1 MSSQPSTS
9 PPDSPAAEPEP
20 GPATPANSHS
30 GPAPQPARPRSN
42 RRRGQGPRSTDGRPA
57 GARRT
62 ADGQRAAGAE
72 QAATGRQAPVGA
84 PSPADGVENEGEQ
97 RPVRVGEL
105 TAQLAELAPRDAHR
119 LSRRLAESR
128 RTREPAAR
136 QRALRAIAAD
146 ADRAAERVRRRQAR
160 VPVITYPDE
169 LPVAGRRDE
178 ILAAIRDHQVVI
190 VAGETGSGKTTQ
202 LPKICLELGRGVRG
216 MIGHTQ
222 PRRIAARTVA
232 DRIAEELG
240 TPAPQTGGGVVGYQT
255 RFTDQVHDDTLVKL
269 MTDGILLAEISSDR
283 ALRRYDTL
291 IIDEAH
297 ERSLNIDFILGYLR
311 SLLPRRPDLKVVITS
326 ATIETDRFSAHFG
339 DAPVIEVSGRT
350 FPVEVRY
357 RPLVASLE
365 DEDADD
371 DAGAGAAQRATGG
384 DPGRGDTGRGGG
396 RGGEG
401 GRRGPRG
408 DGGRPPA
415 GRRESGRPEA
425 ERDQT
430 QAISE
435 AVDELCAEGPGDILV
450 FLSGEREIRD
460 TAEALSREQR
470 PHTEIVPLYARL
482 SAGEQH
488 RVFEPHT
495 GRRVVLATNVA
506 ETSLT
511 VPGIR
516 YVVDPGTARI
526 SRYSHRTK
534 VQRLPI
540 EPVSQ
545 ASANQRK
552 GRCGRTSD
560 GICIRLYSEA
570 DFTGRPEF
578 TDPEILRTNL
588 ASVLLR
594 MADLGLGEV
603 AEFGF
608 LDPPDPRQINDG
620 ELLLT
625 ELGAFD
631 TTTPAEVAG
640 DGAPAGRG
648 RQGIGGRRLSTT
660 GRRLAQIPVD
670 PRLARMVLAGDEQG
684 CLREVLVIAS
694 ALAIQDPRD
703 RPVEHQQAADERHA
717 RFADPTSDFLAY
729 LNLWNYLRDARG
741 ELSANQFRR
750 MCRTEFLNYLRVRE
764 WQDVHGQLM
773 AVARSLKL
781 TLGDA
786 DSPAADPRA
795 VHQALLTGLLSH
807 VGRFDTE
814 RRDYAGA
821 RGGRFALWPGSAL
834 ARRGARAAEAAVVVA
849 AEQGNRAPDGE
860 DTPKQRPSGP
870 PPWVI
875 AAELVETSRLWGRTA
890 ARIDPDWIEP
900 LAGHLVTRSYSE
912 PRWSRRQGAVLA
924 DERVTLF
931 GLPIVV
937 GRPVQYSRIDPA
949 LCRELFLRHALVEG
963 DWQTRHEF
971 FHHNQRLLADAEELE
986 HRARRRGIVVDDETL
1001 FAFYDER
1008 VPSDIVSAG
1017 HFDAWWR
1024 RTRRDD
1030 PKLLDFTPSLLVS
1043 AGAGGITEEDYP
1055 DSWQIDALTLP
1066 LTYQFE
1072 PGAAA
1077 DGVTVHI
1084 PLAVLNQ
1091 VDASGFEWQ
1100 VPGLREELV
1109 TALIRGLPKAVRR
1122 SFVPAPNYA
1131 RTVLGTISPGG
1142 GGLLLAVENEL
1153 RRMGGPA
1160 MPRDALTM
1168 TGIPDHL
1175 RMTFRVEGTRGEVL
1189 AEGKDLDAIKQRL
1202 RPKTR
1207 AAVAAA
1213 ADGVER
1219 SGLRAWDG
1227 LGALPKV
1234 VELRRGGHVVR
1245 GFPALVDEGDTV
1257 AVRAVDTEAEQRRI
1271 MWNGTRRLVLLG
1283 VPSPVRGLN
1292 GRLSNAAK
1300 LALSHNPHRDAA
1312 DLLDDCVRAAVD
1324 RLIAAAGGPAWDGAA
1339 FDGLLATVRAELP
1352 EASFAV
1358 LREVQQILALAHP
1371 LEGTLRELRAPALAS
1386 SVADARAHL
1395 DGLIHRGFVT
1405 DTGADRLADL
1415 TRYLTALQ
1423 RRLERLPR
1431 DPARD
1436 RINTA
1441 TVGRASEAYRELLA
1455 TVPAGREPGEEIRRV
1470 RWMIEEL
1477 RVSLFAQNL
1486 RTPYPISEERV
1497 YRAIDALLG

>member
-1 MSSQPSTS
+1 M
-9 PPDSPAAEPEP
+9 E
-20 GPATPANSHS
+20 
-30 GPAPQPARPRSN
+30 PQPA
-42 RRRGQGPRSTDGRPA
+42 
-57 GARRT
+57 
-62 ADGQRAAGAE
+62 
-72 QAATGRQAPVGA
+72 
-84 PSPADGVENEGEQ
+84 
-97 RPVRVGEL
+97 VRVAEL
-105 TAQLAELAPRDAHR
+105 TARLARLAPRDAHR
-119 LSRRLAESR
+119 LGRRLADSR
-128 RTREPAAR
+128 RTRDAVSR
-136 QRALRAIAAD
+136 QRVLATIAAD
-146 ADRAAERVRRRQAR
+146 VERAAARVERRRQR
-160 VPVITYPDE
+160 VPTISYPE
-169 LPVAGRRDE
+169 ALPVTQRRDE

-202 LPKICLELGRGVRG
+202 IPKICLELGRGVLG

-240 TPAPQTGGGVVGYQT
+240 TAAPSTGGGVVGFQT
-255 RFTDQVHDDTLVKL
+255 RFTDQVHDETLVKL

-311 SLLPRRPDLKVVITS
+311 SLLPRRPDLKVIITS

-339 DAPVIEVSGRT
+339 GAPVIEVSGRT
-350 FPVEVRY
+350 YPVEVRY
-357 RPLVASLE
+357 RPLLPDYAPE
-365 DEDADD
+365 DDPDGDADS
-371 DAGAGAAQRATGG
+371 
-384 DPGRGDTGRGGG
+384 DPDGGG
-396 RGGEG
+396 
-401 GRRGPRG
+401 PG
-408 DGGRPPA
+408 DGPGGHRSGDRSGGPARNAGGGARSEGRARSP
-415 GRRESGRPEA
+415 

-430 QAISE
+430 QAISD
-435 AVDELCAEGPGDILV
+435 AVDELFAEGPGDILV

-460 TAEALSREQR
+460 TTEALSRQDR

-516 YVVDPGTARI
+516 YVIDPGNARI
-526 SRYSHRTK
+526 SRYSARTK

-552 GRCGRTSD
+552 GRCGRTAD
-560 GICIRLYSEA
+560 GICIRLYSES
-570 DFTGRPEF
+570 DFETRPEF

-594 MADLGLGEV
+594 MADLGLGDV
-603 AEFGF
+603 ATFGF
-608 LDPPDPRQINDG
+608 LDPPDSRQIHDG

-625 ELGAFD
+625 ELGAFAVP
-631 TTTPAEVAG
+631 TSEAEPEPSPEPKASPEPRAEPG
-640 DGAPAGRG
+640 PHHEAGRG
-648 RQGIGGRRLSTT
+648 RPSEGRRQLTAL

-694 ALAIQDPRD
+694 ALAIQDPRE

-729 LNLWNYLRDARG
+729 LNLWRYLRDARG
-741 ELSANQFRR
+741 ERSANQFRR

-764 WQDVHGQLM
+764 WQDVHGQLS
-773 AVARSLKL
+773 AVARGLKL
-781 TLGDA
+781 DLGDP
-786 DSPAADPRA
+786 DGSAADPVA
-795 VHQALLTGLLSH
+795 VHRALLTGMLSH
-807 VGRFDTE
+807 LGRYDPE

-821 RGGRFALWPGSAL
+821 RGGRFMLWPGSAL
-834 ARRGARAAEAAVVVA
+834 ARRGARVGTEATRQPADDPGD
-849 AEQGNRAPDGE
+849 EQTQSKAQAQ
-860 DTPKQRPSGP
+860 QRSAGP
-870 PPWVI
+870 PAWVM

-890 ARIDPDWIEP
+890 ARIDPDWVEP
-900 LAGHLVTRSYSE
+900 LAGHLVRRTYGE
-912 PRWSRRQGAVLA
+912 PHWSRRQGAVLA
-924 DERVTLF
+924 DERVTLY
-931 GLPIVV
+931 GVPIVT
-937 GRPVQYSRIDPA
+937 GRPVRYSEIDPV
-949 LCRELFLRHALVEG
+949 LCREMFIRHALVEG

-971 FHHNQRLLADAEELE
+971 FAHNQRLLADAEELE

-1001 FAFYDER
+1001 FAFYAER
-1008 VPSDIVSAG
+1008 VPADVVSVR

-1024 RTRRDD
+1024 RARRED
-1030 PKLLDFTPSLLVS
+1030 PRQLDFSLSLLVS
-1043 AGAGGITEEDYP
+1043 SGAGNITEEAYP
-1055 DSWQIDALTLP
+1055 DVWQVGAVTLP

-1072 PGAAA
+1072 PGSAA
-1077 DGVTVHI
+1077 DGVTVHV

-1091 VDASGFEWQ
+1091 VDAEPFTWG

-1109 TALIRGLPKAVRR
+1109 TALIRALPKVVRR

-1131 RTVLGTISPGG
+1131 RAVLEHISPSGG
-1142 GGLLLAVENEL
+1142 ASLLVAVEHEL
-1153 RRMGGPA
+1153 RRMGGPEI
-1160 MPRDALTM
+1160 PRDVWTLTAV
-1168 TGIPDHL
+1168 PDHL
-1175 RMTFRVEGTRGEVL
+1175 RVTFRVEGARGEVL
-1189 AEGKDLDAIKQRL
+1189 AEGKDLDAIKAKL
-1202 RPKTR
+1202 RPRTR

-1213 ADGVER
+1213 ADGIER
-1219 SGLRAWDG
+1219 RGLRGWTG
-1227 LGALPKV
+1227 VGTLPKV
-1234 VELRRGGHVVR
+1234 VELRRGGHIVR
-1245 GFPALVDEGDTV
+1245 GYPALVDEGDTV
-1257 AVRAVDTEAEQRRI
+1257 AVRATDTEAEQRTI
-1271 MWNGTRRLVLLG
+1271 MWSGTRRLVLLG
-1283 VPSPVRGLN
+1283 VPSPMRGLN

-1312 DLLDDCVRAAVD
+1312 DLLEDCVRAACD
-1324 RLIAAAGGPAWDGAA
+1324 RLIAAAGGPAWDEAGFTA
-1339 FDGLLATVRAELP
+1339 LLAAVRAGLP
-1352 EASFAV
+1352 DGAFTV
-1358 LREVQQILALAHP
+1358 VREVQEVLALAHTV
-1371 LEGTLRELRAPALAS
+1371 EGGLREVRAAAFAPAA
-1386 SVADARAHL
+1386 ADIRAHL
-1395 DGLIHRGFVT
+1395 DSLIYRGFVT
-1405 DTGADRLADL
+1405 DTGADRLPDL
-1415 TRYLTALQ
+1415 IRYLTAIG

-1431 DPARD
+1431 DPNRD
-1436 RINTA
+1436 RLNIA
-1441 TVGRASEAYRELLA
+1441 TVGRAAAAYRELLA
-1455 TVPAGREPGEEIRRV
+1455 TVPASREPTEEIRRV